1 MCFMHHQSN
10 IPVNGKKPEHNL
22 SFIKDDKERLE
33 AEKPLTMGFGRKVY
47 SAHNHVGVLD
57 PWPFYESEEPISPAD
72 PGPATFE
79 ELTHFMDCRGIEKSL
94 IIPNYG
100 IPVQEQPFSLNKL
113 VVQLCHEGKG
123 RVAGALWVSG
133 LAKNRELTENALSML
148 DEPGIRGMKMSYLL
162 GGTPDPRKW
171 DEETLKLHE
180 KIFQEAK
187 ERDIPIHFHTSP
199 GGSSDITNF
208 FELIKRYGKDLK
220 IHLVHMG
227 GGTSGHIRLISQ
239 WKDLI
244 EGGYQI
250 YIDSSWAIGFAVR
263 KLLQEINK
271 TGIGV
276 DRFLFGCDEPWS
288 DYESEFWKIQGAKIS
303 DEIKERIFWGNAEA
317 QYFSKMA

>member
-1 MCFMHHQSN
+1 MCFSHHR
-10 IPVNGKKPEHNL
+10 HNL
-22 SFIKDDKERLE
+22 PSDSMHSEHSVPSAGENLYNVE
-33 AEKPLTMGFGRKVY
+33 EEKPLTMGLGRKVY

-57 PWPFYESEEPISPAD
+57 PWPYYESEEPISPAD
-72 PGPATFE
+72 PGPATSE
-79 ELTHFMDCRGIEKSL
+79 ELTRFMDCRGLEKCL
-94 IIPNYG
+94 ILPNYG
-100 IPVQEQPFSLNKL
+100 IPVQEQPFRLNKL
-113 VVQLCHEGKG
+113 VVRLCREGGG

-133 LAKNRELTENALSML
+133 LAQNRELTEEALAML
-148 DEPGIRGMKMSYLL
+148 DEPGICALKMSYLL

-171 DEETLKLHE
+171 DEATLNLHE
-180 KIFQEAK
+180 KIFREAR

-199 GGSSDITNF
+199 GGNSDITNF

-227 GGTSGHIRLISQ
+227 GGTSGHIRLISK

-244 EGGYQI
+244 EGGYKV

-263 KLLQEINK
+263 KLLKEMDK

-288 DYESEFWKIQGAKIS
+288 DFEGEFWKIQGAQIS
-303 DEIKERIFWGNAEA
+303 NEIKERVFWANAEE
-317 QYFSKMA
+317 QYFSKSV

>member
-1 MCFMHHQSN
+1 MCFMHHH
-10 IPVNGKKPEHNL
+10 HNMTGGGQPQNNVFFAEK
-22 SFIKDDKERLE
+22 SKYSLE
-33 AEKPLTMGFGRKVY
+33 EEKPLTMGFGRKVY
-47 SAHNHVGVLD
+47 SAHSHVGVLD

-72 PGPATFE
+72 PGPATTE
-79 ELTHFMDCRGIEKSL
+79 ELAHFMDCRGIEKSL
-94 IIPNYG
+94 ILPNYG
-100 IPVQEQPFSLNKL
+100 IPVQEQPFSLNDL
-113 VVQLCHEGKG
+113 VVQLCREGRG

-133 LAKNRELTENALSML
+133 LPQNRELTENALKKL
-148 DEPGIRGMKMSYLL
+148 DEPGIRGLKMSYLL

-171 DEETLKLHE
+171 DQATQELHE
-180 KIFQEAK
+180 KIFREAM
-187 ERDIPIHFHTSP
+187 ERDISIHFHTSSK
-199 GGSSDITNF
+199 GTSDITHF

-244 EGGYQI
+244 EGGYRV

-263 KLLQEINK
+263 RLLKELDQ

-288 DYESEFWKIQGAKIS
+288 DYESEFWKIQGAQIS
-303 DEIKERIFWGNAEA
+303 NEIKERVFWANAEE
-317 QYFSKMA
+317 QYFSELA